1 MSCEPSA
8 DLYRELFG
16 DEDSDS
22 ESLDLS
28 SVNEPLAQAVEEPI
42 PGLVIN
48 RGALDSKLC
57 ERYFT
62 WLSTEYFSES
72 SGQKRI
78 NQGMH
83 FGPLTDSNTPLGYL
97 AHISLKLQI
106 LPSTVSKRAV
116 VFDQGIINLYD
127 SGEGIGDHVDLLR
140 FDDGVVGFSFG
151 DAATMRFR
159 RVGKTKEDMERATK
173 YAQELDGEDREEI
186 RIRVAAGDVYALSG
200 EARYLWTHGIP
211 GQIDGQSNVAERR
224 ISDFAQAV
232 RVFKES
238 ATERVVSSAEFINK
252 HSLDVHVPEE
262 GVRRAAQE
270 ILSRMQSV
278 GYSTAEWKKHTLTPS
293 VADQHAIEWIFVVDA
308 LNFSF
313 WSDKQANE
321 QYTVTLDGQTYRGY
335 WTLCAAVNRALRE
348 GIPITDARY
357 YSQAS
362 SGELEHVFRGDSSE
376 KIPMLEERIRV
387 LREVGGVLVDRYGGR
402 FGQMLEESGGSAQR
416 LVGTVVEEF
425 SSFRDEHQFEGRTVA
440 MYKRAQI
447 LVADI
452 WACFEGKGSGQF
464 EDIDRVTMF
473 ADYRVPQ
480 ALCHFGALEY
490 SPQLRRFLEQSESAV
505 RGVGE
510 QQAECSPP
518 APGMLPSGHR
528 WEVEIRGNSIWAVER
543 IRQHIRQT
551 AQGTEVN
558 AILIDFYMWDYSKE
572 NAQDMQDIPIHLTR
586 SVFY

>member
-1 MSCEPSA
+1 MPSA
-8 DLYRELFG
+8 CRE
-16 DEDSDS
+16 
-22 ESLDLS
+22 
-28 SVNEPLAQAVEEPI
+28 
-42 PGLVIN
+42 
-48 RGALDSKLC
+48 
-57 ERYFT
+57 
-62 WLSTEYFSES
+62 
-72 SGQKRI
+72 
-78 NQGMH
+78 
-83 FGPLTDSNTPLGYL
+83 
-97 AHISLKLQI
+97 
-106 LPSTVSKRAV
+106 
-116 VFDQGIINLYD
+116 
-127 SGEGIGDHVDLLR
+127 
-140 FDDGVVGFSFG
+140 
-151 DAATMRFR
+151 
-159 RVGKTKEDMERATK
+159 
-173 YAQELDGEDREEI
+173 
-186 RIRVAAGDVYALSG
+186 
-200 EARYLWTHGIP
+200 
-211 GQIDGQSNVAERR
+211 
-224 ISDFAQAV
+224 
-232 RVFKES
+232 FKES
-238 ATERVVSSAEFINK
+238 ATEWVVSSAEFINK

-387 LREVGGVLVDRYGGR
+387 LREVGGVLIDRYGGR

>member
-28 SVNEPLAQAVEEPI
+28 SVNEPLAQAAEEPI

-224 ISDFAQAV
+224 IS
-232 RVFKES
+232 
-238 ATERVVSSAEFINK
+238 
-252 HSLDVHVPEE
+252 
-262 GVRRAAQE
+262 
-270 ILSRMQSV
+270 
-278 GYSTAEWKKHTLTPS
+278 
-293 VADQHAIEWIFVVDA
+293 
-308 LNFSF
+308 
-313 WSDKQANE
+313 
-321 QYTVTLDGQTYRGY
+321 VTLRK
-335 WTLCAAVNRALRE
+335 L
-348 GIPITDARY
+348 
-357 YSQAS
+357 
-362 SGELEHVFRGDSSE
+362 F
-376 KIPMLEERIRV
+376 
-387 LREVGGVLVDRYGGR
+387 
-402 FGQMLEESGGSAQR
+402 ES
-416 LVGTVVEEF
+416 
-425 SSFRDEHQFEGRTVA
+425 
-440 MYKRAQI
+440 
-447 LVADI
+447 
-452 WACFEGKGSGQF
+452 
-464 EDIDRVTMF
+464 
-473 ADYRVPQ
+473 
-480 ALCHFGALEY
+480 
-490 SPQLRRFLEQSESAV
+490 
-505 RGVGE
+505 
-510 QQAECSPP
+510 
-518 APGMLPSGHR
+518 
-528 WEVEIRGNSIWAVER
+528 
-543 IRQHIRQT
+543 
-551 AQGTEVN
+551 
-558 AILIDFYMWDYSKE
+558 
-572 NAQDMQDIPIHLTR
+572 
-586 SVFY
+586 